1 MHKILSHWLSDLDS
15 FDWGWFVHYAKQKQK
30 QHNNTTHKTK
40 KQNKEIEKK
49 DQVFILM
56 RSFLSKKDIPVFYEL
71 TSIHRNSFVYFE
83 K

>member
-15 FDWGWFVHYAKQKQK
+15 FDRGWFVHYAKKK
-30 QHNNTTHKTK
+30 KKNHNTTQNKKTK
-40 KQNKEIEKK
+40 QRKREK
-49 DQVFILM
+49 
-56 RSFLSKKDIPVFYEL
+56 RSNFHINEKFSLQGGIPVFYEL

>member
-15 FDWGWFVHYAKQKQK
+15 FDRGWFVHYAKKNHNTTQHTKQK
-30 QHNNTTHKTK
+30 NKTK
-40 KQNKEIEKK
+40 KKRKK
-49 DQVFILM
+49 DQIFILM

-71 TSIHRNSFVYFE
+71 TSIHRNGFVYFE

>member
-15 FDWGWFVHYAKQKQK
+15 FDRGWFVHYAKKNHNTTQHTKQK
-30 QHNNTTHKTK
+30 NKTK
-40 KQNKEIEKK
+40 KKRKRSNFHFNEKFSL
-49 DQVFILM
+49 QGG
-56 RSFLSKKDIPVFYEL
+56 IPVFYEL

>member
-15 FDWGWFVHYAKQKQK
+15 FDRGWFVHYAKKTTT
-30 QHNNTTHKTK
+30 QHNTQNKKTK
-40 KQNKEIEKK
+40 QRKREK
-49 DQVFILM
+49 DQIFILM

-71 TSIHRNSFVYFE
+71 TSIHRNGFVYFE